1 VGGRGRTIEK
11 RREEGREEKREEEA
25 AFGGIIVGRVSS
37 LRADLLLGQSG
48 QK

>member
-1 VGGRGRTIEK
+1 VKRGK
-11 RREEGREEKREEEA
+11 REEGRRKREEEA
-25 AFGGIIVGRVSS
+25 AFGGSIVGRVSS

>member
-1 VGGRGRTIEK
+1 MK
-11 RREEGREEKREEEA
+11 REEKKEKREEKREEEA
-25 AFGGIIVGRVSS
+25 ACGGIVVGRVSS